1 MGIQLC
7 FISDCPWLL
16 TFRPCT
22 RGSGTRP
29 TMWCLQVREESFHVN
44 LRQLVTTGVKR
55 REFLVHRSRLLKI
68 EVFLTNNYQLKVYFR
83 VSCKYLLHEK
93 QEDLYKL
100 ETVLGIT
107 IKRGLVYLYSSLMVV
122 IMTKIGMLFQSLLV
136 GTQNVRIS

>member
-1 MGIQLC
+1 
-7 FISDCPWLL
+7 
-16 TFRPCT
+16 
-22 RGSGTRP
+22 
-29 TMWCLQVREESFHVN
+29 MWCLQVREESFHVN
-44 LRQLVTTGVKR
+44 LRQLVTTEVKR